1 MQHATRDDV
10 TGLVEEAERLIG
22 RAVDVAEGPEM
33 RARTTAGHREDDDQ
47 SALVQLRHYGA
58 FFRTER
64 LLVVD
69 IDGVSPD
76 VRKLDVRGREVH
88 P

>member
-1 MQHATRDDV
+1 MRDDV
-10 TGLVEEAERLIG
+10 TGLVEEAEHLIG
-22 RAVDVAEGPEM
+22 RAVDVAEGQEI

-47 SALVQLRHYGA
+47 RALVQLRHYGA
-58 FFRTER
+58 VFRTER

-69 IDGVSPD
+69 IDGVPPE